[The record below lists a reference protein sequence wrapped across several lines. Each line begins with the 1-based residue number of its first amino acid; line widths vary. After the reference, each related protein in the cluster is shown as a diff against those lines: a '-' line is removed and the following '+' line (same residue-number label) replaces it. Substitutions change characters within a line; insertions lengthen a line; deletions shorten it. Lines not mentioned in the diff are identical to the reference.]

1 MLKKELVIKD
11 DVGLH
16 ARPASLFVKLAQEFN
31 GTVKVIFDRT
41 NPRNGKVETL
51 EKDGKSMI
59 GILSLGIGRD
69 KPFTLILDGEDEES
83 YFLKFEELIDS
94 YE

>member
-1 MLKKELVIKD
+1 MIEKELVIKD

-31 GTVKVIFDRT
+31 GTVAIKFQRK
-41 NPRNGKVETL
+41 NKYGELETL
-51 EKDGKSMI
+51 KKDGKSMI
-59 GILSLGIGRD
+59 GILSLGIEKD
-69 KPFTLILDGEDEES
+69 NPFTLILEGQDEEI
-83 YFLKFEELIDS
+83 YVEKFQELIDS

>member
-16 ARPASLFVKLAQEFN
+16 ARPASLFVKVAQDFN
-31 GTVKVIFDRT
+31 GTVVVEFEKT
-41 NPRNGKVETL
+41 NQNTGEVEIL
-51 EKDGKSMI
+51 KKDGKSMI
-59 GILSLGIGRD
+59 GILSLGIERD
-69 KPFTLILDGEDEES
+69 NPFTLILDGEDEEL
-83 YFLKFEELIDS
+83 YLAKFEELINS

>member
-1 MLKKELVIKD
+1 MIEKELVIKD

-31 GTVKVIFDRT
+31 GTVAIKFQRK
-41 NPRNGKVETL
+41 NKNGELETL
-51 EKDGKSMI
+51 KKDGKSMI
-59 GILSLGIGRD
+59 GILSLGIEKD
-69 KPFTLILDGEDEES
+69 NPFTLILEGQDEEI
-83 YFLKFEELIDS
+83 YVEKFQELIDS

>member
-16 ARPASLFVKLAQEFN
+16 ARPASLFVKIAQDFN
-31 GTVKVIFDRT
+31 GTVVVEFEKT
-41 NPRNGKVETL
+41 NQKTGVVEIQK
-51 EKDGKSMI
+51 KDGKSMI
-59 GILSLGIGRD
+59 GILSLGIERD
-69 KPFTLILDGEDEES
+69 NPFTLILDGEDEEL
-83 YFLKFEELIDS
+83 YLAKFEELINS

>member
-16 ARPASLFVKLAQEFN
+16 ARPASLFVKIAQAFN
-31 GTVKVIFDRT
+31 GTVVVEFEKT
-41 NPRNGKVETL
+41 NQKTGEVEIL
-51 EKDGKSMI
+51 KKDGKSMI
-59 GILSLGIGRD
+59 GILSLGIERD
-69 KPFTLILDGEDEES
+69 NPFTLILDGEDEEL
-83 YFLKFEELIDS
+83 YFAKFEELINS